1 MNGYYDLSLV
11 FLSYLI
17 AILASYS
24 ALYFGS
30 QLTIV
35 TDTKRK
41 VWLALGALSMGLG
54 IWTMHFVGM
63 RAHIMPV
70 AMTYDL
76 GLTAMSVLPALLASA
91 IALLIISKP
100 EVGRGQ
106 IAGASVAMGLGIAA
120 MHYTGMA
127 AMKLSPGLSYDPL
140 LVAASVAV
148 AIGASSAALTICRIL
163 QSVKGTEA
171 VIFQFV
177 AALIMGAAICGM
189 HYTGMA
195 AVSFAAGAL
204 PSPDN
209 LLAGNWLGLPLGLF
223 IGAFIVMAL
232 VASALDVRRRRRN
245 LAHLDLEEQRRERLA
260 FYDQAT
266 GLPNRAAL
274 DRSLLS
280 ALAET
285 DGEPESFGLVYLE
298 MSNYRQ
304 LCDSLDED
312 GRSALLAGAIKR
324 LQWAIGDSFLARH
337 SGNSFAA
344 LIPEQSSVSFV
355 HVLKRL
361 GELADDNDGIIW
373 RAGQARFPE
382 AGRSSRRLLEAAAR
396 TAPIGDLPRHLG
408 DDDAAGSMARA
419 PA

>member
-1 MNGYYDLSLV
+1 MNGYYDLSLI

-35 TDTKRK
+35 TDAKRRL
-41 VWLALGALSMGLG
+41 WLTLGALSMGLG

-76 GLTAMSVLPALLASA
+76 GLTAASVLPAILASA
-91 IALLIISKP
+91 LALTMISKADIS
-100 EVGRGQ
+100 RAQ
-106 IAGASVAMGLGIAA
+106 IAGSGLVMGLGIAA

-127 AMKLSPGLSYDPL
+127 AMQLSPGLTYDPL
-140 LVAASVAV
+140 LVAASLAV
-148 AIGASSAALTICRIL
+148 AMGASWGALTISRSL
-163 QSVKGTEA
+163 QAVKGTEA
-171 VIFQFV
+171 VVFQFV
-177 AALIMGAAICGM
+177 AALIMAAAICGM

-195 AVSFAAGAL
+195 AVSFAPSAT

-223 IGAFIVMAL
+223 VAAFIVMAL
-232 VASALDVRRRRRN
+232 AASALDVRRRRKA
-245 LAHLDLEEQRRERLA
+245 LALLSLEEQRRDRLA

-266 GLPNRAAL
+266 GLPNRASL
-274 DRSLLS
+274 DRALLS

-285 DGEPESFGLVYLE
+285 AGDPDGFGLVYLE
-298 MSNYRQ
+298 MSNYRH
-304 LCDSLDED
+304 LSEGLTEAE
-312 GRSALLAGAIKR
+312 RASLLAGATER
-324 LQWAIGDSFLARH
+324 LQSCLNGAFLARH
-337 SGNSFAA
+337 SANTFMT
-344 LIPEQSSVSFV
+344 LVPESSPTSFV

-361 GELADDNDGIIW
+361 SALAEDADGIVW
-373 RAGQARFPE
+373 RAGQVRFPE
-382 AGRSSRRLLEAAAR
+382 AGRSSRRLMEAASRTQPIRELAR
-396 TAPIGDLPRHLG
+396 YAGDESAPGVPLP
-408 DDDAAGSMARA
+408 SSS
-419 PA
+419 